1 MARRPTPDHVSLTV
15 RVPRGHEGF
24 WRIIRDLDEVGPWTV
39 GTVAERTNAALAS
52 VGDYVRRLAK
62 AGVCTVVE
70 ERPSAFKPVK
80 VYRLTERPMLAPRLR
95 RDGTRCKPTGQEQ
108 MWRALRNL
116 GTATYPELAL
126 AASTDEVAIDPV
138 AAKAY
143 IKMLAK
149 AGYLVALAQERSNTP
164 VLWRLKPSMN
174 TGPLPPLVMR
184 TKLVWDQNEGR
195 VVGEPRL
202 EEARS

>member
-24 WRIIRDLDEVGPWTV
+24 WRIIRDLDEAGPWTSSD
-39 GTVAERTNAALAS
+39 VADRTNAALAS
-52 VGDYVRRLAK
+52 VADYVRRLAK
-62 AGVCTVVE
+62 AGICAVVDA
-70 ERPSAFKPVK
+70 RSGLPHLVK
-80 VYRLTERPMLAPRLR
+80 SYRLTERPTQAPRVR
-95 RDGTRCKPTGQEQ
+95 RDGTRSKPTGQEQ
-108 MWRALRNL
+108 MWRALRSL
-116 GTATYPELAL
+116 GAATYPELAL
-126 AASTDEVAIDPV
+126 AASTDEVTVDPV
-138 AAKAY
+138 AAKTY
-143 IKMLAK
+143 IKMLVK

-184 TKLVWDQNEGR
+184 TKMVWDQNEGR